1 MVWWRG
7 NGLWIGLLVAAGIA
21 SANKCLGPIGVA
33 IACLASAAILFGVR
47 GSLEDSSL
55 FSIPTRFWWP
65 VLLVLGILV
74 LFKG

>member
-7 NGLWIGLLVAAGIA
+7 NGLWIGLLVAACIA
-21 SANKCLGPIGVA
+21 AADKCLGHIGVA

-55 FSIPTRFWWP
+55 FSIPTWFWWP
-65 VLLVLGILV
+65 GLFALGILV